1 MGGKDRLQ
9 HLQTFTTT
17 LGAPCLADC
26 WPKFSA
32 VNSSLV
38 SYKKKNEVKIRT
50 NLLVND
56 SEAKALL
63 KKKVGGEEK
72 NFGQQPTNSAVHIKY
87 S

>member
-38 SYKKKNEVKIRT
+38 SYEKKEVKIRT

-63 KKKVGGEEK
+63 KKKSGGRRK
-72 NFGQQPTNSAVHIKY
+72 KLWTTTNQQRGSH
-87 S
+87 